1 MWLWFSLLSLAVL
14 RPWPL
19 ESHSFLTSLGH
30 IHTIIKSQ
38 AFEFKASTPDFS
50 IDVLLAYMLWKPR
63 GDIFV
68 CTMATLCSSLYRL
81 SATVFSSEARLCYS
95 QVAFRSNSPSF
106 PGYTTI
112 RDLIPAHLS
121 SCVSL
126 NRLGDKF
133 HAIKCSWEPEPSCK
147 IPKIIFSELK
157 NLSTILPPPSQK
169 KPSANQQT
177 G

>member
-1 MWLWFSLLSLAVL
+1 MTTGVTQFPNL
-14 RPWPL
+14 PWPYTHNHQIPGIRIQGL
-19 ESHSFLTSLGH
+19 NSWLLYWCTSRLP
-30 IHTIIKSQ
+30 
-38 AFEFKASTPDFS
+38 ALKAS
-50 IDVLLAYMLWKPR
+50 WC

-81 SATVFSSEARLCYS
+81 SAIVSSSEARLCYS
-95 QVAFRSNSPSF
+95 QVAFKSNSPSF